1 MPDTQGCMEEAVG
14 ALLGLQ
20 QDVFNTTDYAAAVLS
35 MSLTSERRIL
45 VAGTALSA
53 PILEIFS
60 RELNIKTLNE
70 KGLAGSKVLNREAG
84 VLGLSTDNVG
94 LGQLLKA
101 TFNAEAC
108 CSPDS
113 GSDSLLI
120 ISDTPEAALPVFGE
134 LLEAAHQMRV
144 PSVVICTQKDK
155 ISGLLSDEDIC
166 IRLNIDS
173 AYNFL
178 TAALSLL
185 FCIKKQLEI
194 V

>member
-20 QDVFNTTDYAAAVLS
+20 QDVFDTTDYAAAVLS

-45 VAGTALSA
+45 VAGTTLSA

-70 KGLAGSKVLNREAG
+70 KGLAGSKVLNHEAG
-84 VLGLSTDNVG
+84 VLGLSTNNLG
-94 LGQLLKA
+94 LGDLLKA

-108 CSPDS
+108 CSDN

-120 ISDTPEAALPVFGE
+120 VSDAPENALSAFGE
-134 LLEAAHQMRV
+134 LLEAAHHMHV
-144 PSVVICTQKDK
+144 PAVVICTQKDK
-155 ISGLLSDEDIC
+155 ISGLLNDEDIC

-173 AYNFL
+173 SYNFL